1 MFRTP
6 HEWSL
11 AEWLKGQSR
20 GLRSGDLRPDM
31 KNLMQQLAPVLEKA
45 QSRRQERWEEKLSE
59 LQSWIQEHGNTLP
72 SQYATDKQ
80 ERSFAKWLRNSNYI
94 MRSGELSPERKML
107 LQEIAPVPEK
117 AQSRHEQW
125 EENLSEPQS
134 WIRAHG
140 NTLLSRSATDT
151 KEKSL
156 AAWLQDQNR
165 RMKSEELS
173 PARKKMM
180 QPAHPVAAGGIK
192 DVAWCPTGT

>member
-1 MFRTP
+1 
-6 HEWSL
+6 
-11 AEWLKGQSR
+11 
-20 GLRSGDLRPDM
+20 
-31 KNLMQQLAPVLEKA
+31 MQHLAPVLNKPSPDGKSSGKRNVLNSKA
-45 QSRRQERWEEKLSE
+45 GFRNMAIPCHHSMPLTNRRGLLQNWQKNQS
-59 LQSWIQEHGNTLP
+59 
-72 SQYATDKQ
+72 
-80 ERSFAKWLRNSNYI
+80 YI

-107 LQEIAPVPEK
+107 LQQLAPVPEK